1 MDPLRNELKRLES
14 DANKKT
20 KEGEEVKERII
31 ALEQSIGSY
40 KEEYAQLI
48 GQAEH
53 IKSDLASVEEKV
65 RETEGE
71 RESKSD
77 VFRLTA
83 RRPSSALFERRE
95 IDGRTGETDSPSRWR
110 LSLEMLFSL
119 LHSSRTRDT
128 SISRLGNI

>member
-1 MDPLRNELKRLES
+1 MNVSENDSQVDPLRNELKRLES

-65 RETEGE
+65 REM
-71 RESKSD
+71 
-77 VFRLTA
+77 
-83 RRPSSALFERRE
+83 ERR
-95 IDGRTGETDSPSRWR
+95 GR
-110 LSLEMLFSL
+110 LMI
-119 LHSSRTRDT
+119 SS
-128 SISRLGNI
+128 G